1 MHNGGGS
8 DGEACPQSMLP
19 EEAHHPLPSQAEGA
33 PGRLIDGR
41 YQLQQPLGRG
51 GMGVVWAASD
61 TRLHRRVAVKELLFP
76 GAVDPETQAQW
87 VARARREAQAIAR
100 IGHEHVVTVYDVTEA
115 DGQVW
120 IVMEQVNP
128 RSLADL
134 LRTHGR
140 LPVQDAARICLEVLR
155 GLRAVHAAGVLHRDV
170 KPHNVLFRRDG
181 RAVLMDFGIATFD
194 GAAQVTRLHETVG
207 TPSYLAPELADPSGR
222 RPPGPASDL
231 WSLGVTLYEMVEGRP
246 PFRGPAPY
254 EVLLAVREEE
264 LPTPQHAGPLTAV
277 LRGLL
282 TKDPAERL
290 TAGRAEELLRHV
302 VQETPITPSHLS
314 LDTWAVAEGTD
325 TDPGAD
331 SRSGAD
337 GETGTN
343 GDPGTGGDSAATG
356 RAAATAVGRPWWR
369 NQRLRLPALAM
380 ALVLLA
386 GSSWLGYQRWFSEAS
401 RLAASQT
408 LAQAHQRGA
417 LVIGVKADQP
427 GLSVLVDPA
436 KHIYE
441 GFDVDLARYLARDLG
456 FDASEV
462 QFHTVQTVSRQL
474 ALANRTMDLVVASYS
489 MTPERA
495 ERVTFA
501 GPYYLA
507 GQDFLLRTDEKDV
520 VGPESLV
527 GRTVC
532 TANGSTPAKV
542 LPSRFPSMHLTFHS
556 SYGEC
561 VSDLLAHRA
570 DAVSTDD
577 IILAG
582 YRRQHPDELRLLG
595 VPFHSEA
602 YGVGMARGEDALR
615 DKICTSIDHYVDS
628 GAWNRSWEHWLKPL
642 GLLRPSPGTCSNQD
656 WKLGG

>member
-1 MHNGGGS
+1 MHSGGGPDGGARAQGGTPDPAQEGPPGQ
-8 DGEACPQSMLP
+8 DGEHTA
-19 EEAHHPLPSQAEGA
+19 
-33 PGRLIDGR
+33 GRLIDNR
-41 YQLQQPLGRG
+41 YQLQHRLGRG
-51 GMGVVWAASD
+51 GMGVVWEARD
-61 TRLHRRVAVKELLFP
+61 TRLHRQVAVKELLFR

-87 VARARREAQAIAR
+87 VERARREAQAIAR

-181 RAVLMDFGIATFD
+181 RAVLMDFGIATFE

-207 TPSYLAPELADPSGR
+207 TPSYLAPELCDPAGR
-222 RPPGPASDL
+222 RPPDPASDL
-231 WSLGVTLYEMVEGRP
+231 WSLGVTLYEMVEGRL

-264 LPTPQHAGPLTAV
+264 PPPPEHAGPLGPV
-277 LRGLL
+277 LAGLL
-282 TKDPAERL
+282 TKDPARRL

-302 VQETPITPSHLS
+302 VQETPATPARLE
-314 LDTWAVAEGTD
+314 LEIWPPTAG
-325 TDPGAD
+325 
-331 SRSGAD
+331 SG
-337 GETGTN
+337 
-343 GDPGTGGDSAATG
+343 GGG
-356 RAAATAVGRPWWR
+356 ATATPRLPTTGLPAESTGEQAAPRPWWR
-369 NQRLRLPALAM
+369 ERRLRLSALAVS
-380 ALVLLA
+380 LVLVA
-386 GSSWLGYQRWFSEAS
+386 GASWLGYRSWSPAPDP
-401 RLAASQT
+401 LAASQT

-427 GLSVLVDPA
+427 GLSVLTDPQRQR
-436 KHIYE
+436 YQ
-441 GFDVDLARYLARDLG
+441 GFDVDLASYLAKDLG
-456 FDASEV
+456 FTPDQV
-462 QFHTVQTVSRQL
+462 QFTTVQTFSRELVLQ
-474 ALANRTMDLVVASYS
+474 NRTVDLVVASYS

-495 ERVTFA
+495 QLVTFA

-507 GQDFLLRTDEKDV
+507 GEDFLLRTDEKDV
-520 VGPESLV
+520 VGPEDLI
-527 GRTVC
+527 GRKVC
-532 TANGSTPAKV
+532 TARGSTPAER
-542 LPSRFPSMHLTFHS
+542 LPVKFHGIQLTYRS

-561 VSDLLAHRA
+561 VADLRAHRV

-582 YRRQHPDELRLLG
+582 YQKQYPDELRLLG
-595 VPFHSEA
+595 IPFQSEA
-602 YGVGMARGEDALR
+602 YGVGMARGENALR
-615 DKICTSIDHYVDS
+615 TEVCSAIDRYVDS
-628 GAWNRSWEHWLKPL
+628 GAWRRSWQRWLQPL
-642 GLLRPSPGTCSNQD
+642 GLLRPSPGTCSNTD
-656 WKLGG
+656 WQRAG